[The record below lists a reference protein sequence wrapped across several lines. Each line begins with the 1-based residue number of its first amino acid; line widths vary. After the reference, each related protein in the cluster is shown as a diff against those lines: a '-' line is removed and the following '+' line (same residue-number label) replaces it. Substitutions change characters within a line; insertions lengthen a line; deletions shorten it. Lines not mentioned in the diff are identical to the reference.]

1 MNRIRHP
8 GLALGAGR
16 NSVSWNTTF
25 LSKGSRP
32 DLESEIGRVTRAYA
46 TLARCG
52 ASRGPP
58 GRAFIDPQPLTLT
71 PTPLP
76 EGGGSKKG
84 EEARSM
90 RSRAGSGLAALARA

>member
-1 MNRIRHP
+1 MDRIRLP
-8 GLALGAGR
+8 GLALGDGR

-71 PTPLP
+71 PTL
-76 EGGGSKKG
+76 SLKG
-84 EEARSM
+84 EGAR
-90 RSRAGSGLAALARA
+90 RERKRG